1 MNMNFNLENRD
12 NFAIFTVLDNSIE
25 GKIAADLKARIL
37 VVAQPDVDALVI
49 DLSSVKVIDSSGLGA
64 LLLAHR
70 QLKDHSIPVVLVGM
84 QDFTRNLLK
93 ITRIEDIFEYYDNVD
108 AALSGIKEKNSEAGN

>member
-1 MNMNFNLENRD
+1 MNFNLENRG
-12 NFAIFTVLDNSIE
+12 NFAIFTVLDSAIE

-37 VVAQPDVDALVI
+37 VIAQPDIDALVI
-49 DLSSVKVIDSSGLGA
+49 DLSNVKVIDSSGLGA

-93 ITRIEDIFEYYDNVD
+93 ITRIEDIFEYYENVD
-108 AALSGIKEKNSEAGN
+108 VALAGVENKK

>member
-1 MNMNFNLENRD
+1 MNFNLENRE
-12 NFAIFTVLDNSIE
+12 NFVIFTALDNSID
-25 GKIAADLKARIL
+25 GQSASDLKARIL
-37 VVAQPDVDALVI
+37 VIAQPDIDALI
-49 DLSSVKVIDSSGLGA
+49 LDLSNVKIIDSSGLGA

-93 ITRIEDIFEYYDNVD
+93 ITRIEDIFDYYDNVET
-108 AALSGIKEKNSEAGN
+108 ALAGVKNKKP